1 MIERVNQSTTPG
13 DPTWGTKSR
22 LTLLCMIALVS
33 GVERLAAQEKVE
45 VRGVTS
51 NGKGSSSLPIFVLL
65 RADNVQNDGSD
76 VGPRT
81 IKRKI
86 NTPVLYTTG
95 QGLTDGMQAMFVER
109 FGFLAKP
116 YTPEQLVIAVENLLS
131 KN

>member
-1 MIERVNQSTTPG
+1 MRMLAVAASLAWLTLVFAGGAEPMIERVNQSTTPG

-65 RADNVQNDGSD
+65 RADNVQNDGS
-76 VGPRT
+76 P
-81 IKRKI
+81 
-86 NTPVLYTTG
+86 
-95 QGLTDGMQAMFVER
+95 A
-109 FGFLAKP
+109 
-116 YTPEQLVIAVENLLS
+116 
-131 KN
+131 

>member
-1 MIERVNQSTTPG
+1 MRMLAVAASLAWLTLVFAGGAEPMIERVNQFTTPG

-65 RADNVQNDGSD
+65 GADNVQNDSS
-76 VGPRT
+76 P
-81 IKRKI
+81 
-86 NTPVLYTTG
+86 
-95 QGLTDGMQAMFVER
+95 A
-109 FGFLAKP
+109 
-116 YTPEQLVIAVENLLS
+116 
-131 KN
+131 